1 MEDQNRFEPV
11 KRAAERHNV
20 DAVAR
25 YRGLNRLCCFGSW
38 GLRPRLYAYAR
49 YRGLRVNTVAW
60 QAKTSVAKAV
70 LYRACR
76 GG

>member
-49 YRGLRVNTVAW
+49 YRGLRVNTVA
-60 QAKTSVAKAV
+60 SDPG
-70 LYRACR
+70 ACAP
-76 GG
+76 GFMLTPAIAG